1 MWRASAMEAEAMG
14 HLAPD
19 LARIG
24 ALSRDVSGGAGLS
37 CKSTCCYFDYY
48 KCHIC
53 TICRFCPDLA
63 SRAPTCPS
71 PSLTTATGDKP

>member
-24 ALSRDVSGGAGLS
+24 AFWRVLARCVWRCWAVVQIYMLLS
-37 CKSTCCYFDYY
+37 
-48 KCHIC
+48 
-53 TICRFCPDLA
+53 
-63 SRAPTCPS
+63 
-71 PSLTTATGDKP
+71 SLLQVPYLHYM